1 MSNVAKL
8 GVFIF
13 SVFVVHH
20 ASMAANTNHKLQPL
34 VKSQIIKQK
43 VKPSQKININQAT
56 AKQIARSFKGIGKKR
71 SESIVAY
78 RTTHGAFKNL
88 DELSKVAGLSPR
100 FIKKNAERLQAT
112 FTVKSLLSSKK

>member
-1 MSNVAKL
+1 MSNSAKL
-8 GVFIF
+8 CIFIF
-13 SVFVVHH
+13 SFFSIHH
-20 ASMAANTNHKLQPL
+20 ASVAATADYKQLKRAN
-34 VKSQIIKQK
+34 SQTIKQK

-100 FIKKNAERLQAT
+100 FVKKNAERLQAT